1 MQVSLQNLSGE
12 GGRSPLPTG
21 AGPQAPVWGHAG
33 PPPVGPHR
41 RSLRPVRSRDTGS

>member
-33 PPPVGPHR
+33 PPPMVVV
-41 RSLRPVRSRDTGS
+41 PVAVAAAVAAV